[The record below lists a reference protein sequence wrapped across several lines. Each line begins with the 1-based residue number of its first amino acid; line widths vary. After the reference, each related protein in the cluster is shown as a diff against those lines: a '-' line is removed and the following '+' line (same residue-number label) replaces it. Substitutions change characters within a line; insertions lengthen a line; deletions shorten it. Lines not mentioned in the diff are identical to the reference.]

1 MNYKEFVIEN
11 PEIIDMKLG
20 YTEYLTT
27 KFSNISKYLRKEI
40 PNRQE
45 ISSFE
50 ENNVLLLENIAVS
63 LEKLIYEIEKK

>member
-1 MNYKEFVIEN
+1 MNYKEFVIDN
-11 PEIIDMKLG
+11 PEIIDMNLG

-45 ISSFE
+45 RYSFE